1 MKRIFL
7 LVLTLCFFC
16 LTAAAGPKLYRH
28 PSYDFSNLRNVKVT
42 VITNSHPE
50 KAGNFHPEE
59 LAEEKMLSALYSA
72 AGKANLIVT
81 DERAGGPIAPTEE
94 QASLLNRNKKAPSTV
109 EARITIN
116 YLGYRRYKVPG
127 HYQQKTE
134 YFKEKR
140 KDAWGKEHY
149 VEIPI
154 TTQVWVPDSYHNN
167 ALMDVIYNVYDLETA
182 AVIANVMDK
191 REREYESDPAGM
203 LGRSA
208 NDFIKALTKK

>member
-7 LVLTLCFFC
+7 LVLMLCLFC
-16 LTAAAGPKLYRH
+16 INAAAGPKLYRH
-28 PSYDFSNLRNVKVT
+28 PSYDFSNLHNVKVT
-42 VITNSHPE
+42 VITNTHPE
-50 KAGNFHPEE
+50 KADNFHPEE
-59 LAEEKMLSALYSA
+59 LAEEKVLSALYSA
-72 AGKANLIVT
+72 AGKAHLIVT
-81 DERAGGPIAPTEE
+81 DERSGGPIAPTGE

-149 VEIPI
+149 VEVPI

-167 ALMDVIYNVYDLETA
+167 AVMDVIYNVYDLETA

-191 REREYESDPAGM
+191 REREYESDPSGM

>member
-50 KAGNFHPEE
+50 KADNFHPEE
-59 LAEEKMLSALYSA
+59 LAEEKVLSALYSA
-72 AGKANLIVT
+72 AGKAHLIVT
-81 DERAGGPIAPTEE
+81 DERSGGPIAPTGE

-116 YLGYRRYKVPG
+116 YLGYRRNKVPG

-167 ALMDVIYNVYDLETA
+167 AIMDVIYNVYDLETA
-182 AVIANVMDK
+182 AVIANVMDR

>member
-1 MKRIFL
+1 MDK
-7 LVLTLCFFC
+7 
-16 LTAAAGPKLYRH
+16 
-28 PSYDFSNLRNVKVT
+28 
-42 VITNSHPE
+42 E
-50 KAGNFHPEE
+50 
-59 LAEEKMLSALYSA
+59 EEKMLSALYSA
-72 AGKANLIVT
+72 AGKANLVVT
-81 DERAGGPIAPTEE
+81 DERQGGPLAPTGE

-149 VEIPI
+149 VEVPI

-182 AVIANVMDK
+182 AVIANVMDR

>member
-50 KAGNFHPEE
+50 KADNFHPEE
-59 LAEEKMLSALYSA
+59 LAEDKVLSALYSA
-72 AGKANLIVT
+72 AGKAHLIVT
-81 DERAGGPIAPTEE
+81 DERSGGPIAPTGE

-167 ALMDVIYNVYDLETA
+167 AIMDVIYNVYDLETA

-191 REREYESDPAGM
+191 REREYESDPSGM

>member
-7 LVLTLCFFC
+7 LVLALCLFC
-16 LTAAAGPKLYRH
+16 LSAAAGPKLYRH

-42 VITNSHPE
+42 VITNTHPE
-50 KAGNFHPEE
+50 KADNFHPEE

-81 DERAGGPIAPTEE
+81 DERAGGPIAPTGE

-167 ALMDVIYNVYDLETA
+167 AIMDVIYNVYDLETA

-191 REREYESDPAGM
+191 REREYESDPSGM

>member
-7 LVLTLCFFC
+7 LVLALCLFC
-16 LTAAAGPKLYRH
+16 LSAAAGPKLYRH

-42 VITNSHPE
+42 VITNTHPE
-50 KAGNFHPEE
+50 KADNFHPEE
-59 LAEEKMLSALYSA
+59 LAEEKVLSALYSA
-72 AGKANLIVT
+72 AGKAHLIVT
-81 DERAGGPIAPTEE
+81 DERSGGPIAPTGE

-149 VEIPI
+149 VEVPI

-191 REREYESDPAGM
+191 REREYESDPSGM

>member
-7 LVLTLCFFC
+7 LVLALCLFC
-16 LTAAAGPKLYRH
+16 LSAAAGPKLYRH

-42 VITNSHPE
+42 VITNTHPE
-50 KAGNFHPEE
+50 KADNFHPEE
-59 LAEEKMLSALYSA
+59 LAEEKVLSALYSA
-72 AGKANLIVT
+72 AGKAHLIVT
-81 DERAGGPIAPTEE
+81 DERSGGPIAPTGE

-149 VEIPI
+149 VEVPI

-167 ALMDVIYNVYDLETA
+167 AIMDVIYNVYDLETA

-191 REREYESDPAGM
+191 REREYESDPSGM

>member
-7 LVLTLCFFC
+7 LVLALCLFC
-16 LTAAAGPKLYRH
+16 LSAAAGPKLYRH

-42 VITNSHPE
+42 VITNTHPE
-50 KAGNFHPEE
+50 KADNFHPEE
-59 LAEEKMLSALYSA
+59 LAEEKLLSALYSA
-72 AGKANLIVT
+72 AGKAHLIVT
-81 DERAGGPIAPTEE
+81 DERSGGPIAPTGE

-149 VEIPI
+149 VEVPI

-167 ALMDVIYNVYDLETA
+167 AIMDVIYNVYDLETA

-191 REREYESDPAGM
+191 REREYESDPSGM

>member
-72 AGKANLIVT
+72 AGKANLVVT
-81 DERAGGPIAPTEE
+81 DERQGGPLAPTGE

-167 ALMDVIYNVYDLETA
+167 AIMDVIYNVYDLETA
-182 AVIANVMDK
+182 AVIANVMDR